1 MNRRRLSRPSL
12 KITRCPD
19 QSHSGGFIVE
29 VWNPFVS
36 AYQAVISVQ
45 EGLRRVGELSDLICQ
60 MWLRRHP
67 KLDALCDVPNAVAL
81 DGERWAEFRISGTTF
96 KSCDTRCDEQPAWI
110 RSPGMGQATSATC
123 IRVGLDPPAHPGSLT

>member
-12 KITRCPD
+12 KVTRRAGQNQPAC
-19 QSHSGGFIVE
+19 FVVE

-36 AYQAVISVQ
+36 AYQSVISVQ

-67 KLDALCDVPNAVAL
+67 KLDALSDVPDAVAL
-81 DGERWAEFRISGTTF
+81 DGEPWAEFRISGTTF
-96 KSCDTRCDEQPAWI
+96 RSCDTRCNERPAWI
-110 RSPGMGQATSATC
+110 RAPGIDRATSVTL
-123 IRVGLDPPAHPGSLT
+123 RQGWL